1 MLKTLY
7 LFVGRS
13 GAGKTTLVN
22 RVCEKL
28 HLSAVK
34 SYTDRKKRFP
44 SEDGHIFISKE
55 AFDELPDKLAYASF
69 DGNRYCTTKKIL
81 DVCDCFVVEPKG
93 IVDLKRSYTDRN
105 IVVIGIYASQQDVE
119 KRMRLR
125 GDNEDTIQRRLELD
139 SVEFGMMDELC
150 DVVFVNRVFAKTVE
164 DIVRYIRGK
173 EANATLGMSKQE
185 LYDTYR
191 ASRDAYDTLVE
202 KEMRWLQE
210 RFLAKDVLLK
220 RLREEFGDSLNGDI
234 VSTAID
240 AYIAVKESG
249 GDAIMCCEEALE
261 TVKNM

>member
-1 MLKTLY
+1 MLKNLY

-13 GAGKTTLVN
+13 GAGKTTIVN

-81 DVCDCFVVEPKG
+81 DVCDCFVIEPKG

-105 IVVIGIYASQQDVE
+105 IVVIGIYASQKDVE

-125 GDNEDTIQRRLELD
+125 GDNEDAIQRRLELD
-139 SVEFGMMDELC
+139 AVEFGMMDDLC
-150 DVVFVNRVFAKTVE
+150 DVVFVNRVFARTV
-164 DIVRYIRGK
+164 DDSVHYIRGK

-191 ASRDAYDTLVE
+191 ASRDAYNSLIE
-202 KEMRWLQE
+202 KEIRWLQE
-210 RFLAKDVLLK
+210 RSLAKDVLLK
-220 RLREEFGDSLNGDI
+220 RLREKFGDSLNGDI

-240 AYIAVKESG
+240 AYIAAKESG
-249 GDAIMCCEEALE
+249 GDAIACCEKALE